1 VSEISEEE
9 KALYRA
15 ATERRKLAGI
25 KLKRFAIMA
34 DENQVVSLNS
44 LWDSLVERFGKQSAV
59 DHLIRMWGAAEA
71 RLRDNERAKSRQTT
85 D

>member
-1 VSEISEEE
+1 MSELSETE
-9 KALYRA
+9 KETFRA
-15 ATERRKLAGI
+15 ASERRKKAGI
-25 KLKRFAIMA
+25 RLKRFAIMA

-71 RLRDNERAKSRQTT
+71 RLRDSERAQKPVPPR
-85 D
+85 